1 MTTYEISRND
11 TFGRTDVFEIV
22 DKIPGDYV
30 IWNIHQIDGHED
42 YLPLCQLIP
51 GGYEVRLS
59 TLKAV
64 KLESSE
70 EVAFIMKFSMRT
82 GCGNYS
88 KTKRRLSD
96 RRLKSENRQAAEKA
110 LAIFERIT
118 KF

>member
-1 MTTYEISRND
+1 MKQIVKDT
-11 TFGRTDVFEIV
+11 TFGRTDVFKIV
-22 DKIPGDYV
+22 EKIPGDYV
-30 IWNIHQIDGHED
+30 IWNIHQIEGHED
-42 YLPLCQLIP
+42 YLPMCQLIS

-88 KTKRRLSD
+88 ETKRRLSA
-96 RRLKSENRQAAEKA
+96 RRLKAENRQAAEKA